1 MSEDTKKPEVAVAD
15 SEVSST
21 GMSTDQPSMDHLL
34 HENKKYRTRA
44 QESEAKIAELEKKFT
59 SIEET
64 RLKEKEDFKTLYEK
78 ASSDNESLSTTAK
91 KWEAYESNRR
101 ETLLESV
108 PEDERER
115 LSKLDLDTLEYVT
128 DKINNQ
134 KTNAPEVVGKGRSVE
149 PPKNIDWSNRDE
161 LKKDWGDIVQGY
173 KKQANSK
180 QVKI

>member
-1 MSEDTKKPEVAVAD
+1 MSENTKNPEVPVAV
-15 SEVSST
+15 SEESST
-21 GMSTDQPSMDHLL
+21 GATTEQPNVDHLL

-91 KWEAYESNRR
+91 KWEAYENNRR

-115 LSKLDLDTLEYVT
+115 LGKLDLDTLEYVT

-149 PPKNIDWSNRDE
+149 PPKNVDWSDKE
-161 LKKDWGDIVQGY
+161 ALKDNWGDIIQGY

>member
-78 ASSDNESLSTTAK
+78 ASSENESLSSTAK
-91 KWEAYESNRR
+91 KWEAYEKNRR
-101 ETLLESV
+101 EALLDLA
-108 PEDERER
+108 PEDERKR
-115 LSKLDLDTLEYVT
+115 LASLDLDTLEYVT
-128 DKINNQ
+128 SKINNT
-134 KTNAPEVVGKGRSVE
+134 KANAPELVGNPRQKVE
-149 PPKNIDWSNRDE
+149 PVKNWAEMDAEERRSN
-161 LKKDWGDIVQGY
+161 WGEIVKGFN
-173 KKQANSK
+173 KNT
-180 QVKI
+180 